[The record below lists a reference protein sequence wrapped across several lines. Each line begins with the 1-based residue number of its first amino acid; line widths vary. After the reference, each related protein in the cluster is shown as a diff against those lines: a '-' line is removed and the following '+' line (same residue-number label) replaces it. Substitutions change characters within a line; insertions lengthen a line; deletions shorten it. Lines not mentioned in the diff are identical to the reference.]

1 MAYRPN
7 VPFNVPMKFFKPMYV
22 TSNGVRK
29 KLYPDYD
36 EDQNPTFF
44 CSFRTFGGT
53 KIQANDIYAVQDTAV
68 IETWYTPKIQADGKV
83 KDLLT
88 GIEYEI
94 LGTPENIERRNQF
107 LKFEVRRLGGGNEN
121 GI

>member
-1 MAYRPN
+1 M
-7 VPFNVPMKFFKPMYV
+7 
-22 TSNGVRK
+22 
-29 KLYPDYD
+29 YPDYD
-36 EDQNPTFF
+36 ENQNPTFF

-107 LKFEVRRLGGGNEN
+107 LKFEVRRLGGGNGN